1 MKKLLSFLVIVLIP
15 GVVLSQDSISIIK
28 IDKNNRSDLII
39 GLLTANPDV
48 QKVKPN
54 KIDTIIEPKGV
65 EFLVKLSKRDAI
77 IELDSSYVEYSELLK
92 KHNKN
97 EFIDLVKI
105 FNELKLIGVIP
116 GIMKLEDFF
125 KLSYDAQKFLKIK
138 IYENTKK

>member
-15 GVVLSQDSISIIK
+15 VVVLSQDSISIIK
-28 IDKNNRSDLII
+28 IDKNNRSNLII

-48 QKVKPN
+48 QKVKPI
-54 KIDTIIEPKGV
+54 KIDTIIESKGV
-65 EFLVKLSKRDAI
+65 EFLVKLSQRDAI

-125 KLSYDAQKFLKIK
+125 GLSYDAQKFLKIK